1 MLKAAEASLKEGI
14 CFPVLLG
21 NEEKI
26 ARIAAENHINLEGIE
41 IINLRHDRE
50 ENRRIEFAQQLTAK
64 RYRQGMT
71 FEDAYEKMY
80 ERNYFGMMMVEMG
93 QADALITGVYSK
105 YADTIQVAKD
115 VIGFR
120 EGLNHIGAMHILN
133 TKKGIYFFAD
143 TLINRNPTHETL
155 KDIVKLTHSSV
166 QLFGYDPVMAMVS
179 YTNFGAEPTGS
190 PAAINKVVQEIHNEH
205 PEIVIDGEMQVNFA
219 LNTEL
224 RDKKYPFSKLTGK
237 KVNTLIF
244 PSLSSSNS
252 AYKLL
257 LEMGMADSIGP
268 IQMGL
273 KKPIHILDIESSVR
287 DIVNVTAVAVID
299 ALMEEKKKQ

>member
-1 MLKAAEASLKEGI
+1 M
-14 CFPVLLG
+14 
-21 NEEKI
+21 
-26 ARIAAENHINLEGIE
+26 
-41 IINLRHDRE
+41 
-50 ENRRIEFAQQLTAK
+50 
-64 RYRQGMT
+64 
-71 FEDAYEKMY
+71 
-80 ERNYFGMMMVEMG
+80 
-93 QADALITGVYSK
+93 ITGVYSK

-219 LNTEL
+219 
-224 RDKKYPFSKLTGK
+224 
-237 KVNTLIF
+237 
-244 PSLSSSNS
+244 
-252 AYKLL
+252 
-257 LEMGMADSIGP
+257 
-268 IQMGL
+268 
-273 KKPIHILDIESSVR
+273 
-287 DIVNVTAVAVID
+287 
-299 ALMEEKKKQ
+299 